1 MSGKNKTVFMCSECG
16 YESSKWNG
24 KCPACNGWNT
34 FEEIT
39 LKQTVKSG
47 ARKPVS
53 VAEKIEELSEIK
65 TAVSE
70 AVTNSI
76 VHGYENELGM
86 ITVSAQIKGDVVTIQ
101 VKDKGRGILDIDKA
115 KEPLYT
121 TKPDLERSGM
131 GFTIMENFMD
141 KLTVKS
147 SPSKGTTVTMSK
159 RIKKSIVN
167 SIHKE
172 KVLVN

>member
-1 MSGKNKTVFMCSECG
+1 MG
-16 YESSKWNG
+16 YDNVMKVEFLSKSNNEG
-24 KCPACNGWNT
+24 
-34 FEEIT
+34 F
-39 LKQTVKSG
+39 
-47 ARKPVS
+47 ARVAVASFVS
-53 VAEKIEELSEIK
+53 QLDPTIEELSEIK

-101 VKDKGRGILDIDKA
+101 VKDKGRGILDVNKA

-147 SPSKGTTVTMSK
+147 IPDKGTTVSMSK
-159 RIKKSIVN
+159 RIKKNVMTSHN
-167 SIHKE
+167 KE